1 MARSGD
7 SITYVIAF
15 GAALLGALVAT
26 PLARRAAMRWG
37 VFDHPSE
44 RKSHVEAVPY
54 LGGVGIILAFLA
66 AMVAGAILYGLEG
79 GQLKLAMILGGALI
93 LAGMGLWDDLRP
105 VPGWV
110 KAAVI
115 LPLAVGLYA
124 AGVRADPF
132 DREWLNFVL
141 TVGWVA
147 GIVNAVNFLDNMDG
161 LTGGV
166 SAIAAAYFA
175 VLAGLS
181 GQVLVASL
189 GAALTGCALGFLWF
203 NRPPARIFMGDMG
216 ALFLGWILAAL
227 ALEIEFDNLRRVAF
241 FVPIAVLGMP
251 IFDTALVFASRI
263 GRGVSP
269 LRPGLDHT
277 SHRLVAIGI
286 PHSAAVALHYLVAL
300 TCGWLGVTIAY
311 AQPRT
316 AYLVI
321 TMLVMAG
328 SFLAA
333 LLLRVKID
341 ESSRSGPT

>member
-1 MARSGD
+1 MARSAD
-7 SITYVIAF
+7 LFTYLTAF
-15 GAALLGALVAT
+15 AAALGGALIAT

-44 RKSHVEAVPY
+44 RKGHAEAVPY
-54 LGGVGIILAFLA
+54 LGGLGIILAFLV
-66 AMVAGAILYGLEG
+66 AMVAGALLYGLKG
-79 GQLKLAMILGGALI
+79 GQLKLGVILGGALV
-93 LAGMGLWDDLRP
+93 LAGLGLLDDLRP
-105 VPGWV
+105 VPGWF

-115 LPLAVGLYA
+115 LPLAIGLYA

-132 DREWLNFVL
+132 DRAWLNFVL

-166 SAIAAAYFA
+166 AAIAAAYFA

-189 GAALTGCALGFLWF
+189 AAALTGCALGFLWF

-227 ALEIEFDNLRRVAF
+227 ALEIEFQNLRRVAF
-241 FVPIAVLGMP
+241 FVPIAVMGVP
-251 IFDTALVFASRI
+251 IFDTVLIFASRVS
-263 GRGVSP
+263 RRVSP

-277 SHRLVAIGI
+277 SHRLVAIGV
-286 PHSAAVALHYLVAL
+286 PHSAVVVLHYVAAL

-311 AQPRT
+311 APPRT
-316 AYLVI
+316 AYFVMA
-321 TMLVMAG
+321 MLVMIG

-333 LLLRVKID
+333 MLFRVK
-341 ESSRSGPT
+341 T